1 MLSLLNDLK
10 KYNSKNSGKIKSRE
24 QTLINAERL
33 HNNRNNIIKAFE
45 DRFFAFIDGFKK
57 KTRFPNRGNPISLHQ
72 SHRLIQDIE
81 QGETS
86 YEEALKRIT
95 SIRNDIKRI
104 DNLNEFNQTKLVCC
118 MLFLC

>member
-1 MLSLLNDLK
+1 MQRGCIITGIMSLRHLRTDFLPLMMDL
-10 KYNSKNSGKIKSRE
+10 
-24 QTLINAERL
+24 
-33 HNNRNNIIKAFE
+33 
-45 DRFFAFIDGFKK
+45 KK

-104 DNLNEFNQTKLVCC
+104 DNLNEFNQIKLVCC